1 VSEDLRERVRVLLER
16 IDTAAFEAGMEECE
30 HGSAERQEQTMER
43 CKKHKAEVLALLSA
57 PEPAEPGADMPVR
70 AMVEEVDHLRE
81 ALYTIANYDPDEVRR
96 SGVTPTDMRDIARNA
111 LARSLATREEM
122 EEADTDG

>member
-1 VSEDLRERVRVLLER
+1 VSEDLRERVDALTWAWE
-16 IDTAAFEAGMEECE
+16 TAMLARLQHEDMGRESLASIYRGYE
-30 HGSAERQEQTMER
+30 
-43 CKKHKAEVLALLSA
+43 KALSALLSA

-81 ALYTIANYDPDEVRR
+81 ALYTIAFYDPDEVRR